1 MTLHALNGVEVAV
14 AGESGYVLYSNLW
27 AALQKTTGS
36 GVDSSERSVPVLLST
51 QSKTG
56 GKVVIYSRIHSVVSI
71 VPRGPGERKKPTSYP
86 HPIPPASTSP
96 ATHPS
101 VEVIL
106 KAMQVTKKKEKK
118 KRKKDLN

>member
-36 GVDSSERSVPVLLST
+36 GVDSSERSVPVLFST

-71 VPRGPGERKKPTSYP
+71 VPRGPGERKKTYFL
-86 HPIPPASTSP
+86 PPPPPSRLYIP

-106 KAMQVTKKKEKK
+106 KAMQVTKTKNKTKTK
-118 KRKKDLN
+118 QKT

>member
-36 GVDSSERSVPVLLST
+36 GVDSSERYVPVLFST

-56 GKVVIYSRIHSVVSI
+56 
-71 VPRGPGERKKPTSYP
+71 
-86 HPIPPASTSP
+86 
-96 ATHPS
+96 
-101 VEVIL
+101 
-106 KAMQVTKKKEKK
+106 EK
-118 KRKKDLN
+118 LSFTVAFIQSCL

>member
-36 GVDSSERSVPVLLST
+36 GVDSSERSAPVLFST

-56 GKVVIYSRIHSVVSI
+56 GKAVIYSRIHSVVSI
-71 VPRGPGERKKPTSYP
+71 APRGPGEKKQ
-86 HPIPPASTSP
+86 HLLPPPPPSPVSTSP
-96 ATHPS
+96 ATPPS
-101 VEVIL
+101 VEAIS
-106 KAMQVTKKKEKK
+106 KAMQVTKTKQTKKQ
-118 KRKKDLN
+118 DLN